1 MFKFLRKQSTVI
13 DEKYFKLIKPT
24 YVFIKIIPHKSIRNY
39 NSTNIAKAITYTY
52 RSLDKR
58 IKFEQKKLT
67 FQTNFKISYMID
79 IENND
84 VNFYFIVPDVF
95 ENIMIEKIS
104 EIWSDAT
111 VEKGDNIKPL
121 SADASKYQL
130 GYKKDDALSLNTDKK
145 SNEPLN
151 SILNVLEIM
160 KDDDRVTIIYNF
172 LPRSQ
177 FGWTKQYQDTI
188 DKIKDHKPID
198 REKFSFIYI
207 GKSILSYVIELLDTV
222 LEVLNDFTGGTN
234 KRGNQQS
241 IAEALA
247 TALEQDKELSTATKK
262 KKDLRV
268 LGTQIVV
275 VSSSKDKTREDNNAL
290 AVCQGYRVIDEDNEF
305 NYKKITSNIS
315 PTVYKFK
322 DVDVNTISTD
332 EAQNFIQ
339 MPGRSLLE
347 QYKINH
353 IDTLENATPKEL
365 QDGIMSIGS
374 TVYKGISKK
383 TYLTNDKEFKNLTL
397 CLIGPTR
404 AGKTTLIA
412 NLSKDSIDNKETT
425 IIFDFCGNCE
435 LSNEIAQT
443 IDNNKVLNIDCADL
457 DNMQGLGYNEI
468 VPIGEHPFEIYRV
481 AKTKANQL
489 MTLVNALND
498 SNELQARM
506 ERYLESAAL
515 IVFISNGSI
524 KDVFGVLQ
532 NHELRHKYIG
542 NVPDNQE
549 SNMEEYIISLKEL
562 DEYSKATKDNPAE
575 LIGTKIANVQGILN
589 RVNKLNQNAYMELM
603 LKKDCDNNL
612 NLIDEVQKSQ
622 LICIKIPETMFSTE
636 QEKDIYCTYWLTKIW
651 GALQVRKAK
660 YSNVED
666 RVKVNLVID
675 ELYQVPKCQEFLR
688 SKLSQI
694 AKFGC
699 KPIISCHYLGQIN
712 IIRNELKAAN
722 SSYMLIA
729 GCDKDNYHELKD
741 ELNMFGYELDDL
753 LRLKRFHSLNLL
765 KYEKGWWA
773 GITKLPKPI
782 K

>member
-13 DEKYFKLIKPT
+13 DKKYFKLIKPT

-58 IKFEQKKLT
+58 IRFEQKKLT

-111 VEKGDNIKPL
+111 VERVDNIKPL
-121 SADASKYQL
+121 STDASKYQL

-177 FGWTKQYQDTI
+177 FGWQKQYQDTI
-188 DKIKDHKPID
+188 DKIKEHKPID

-207 GKSILSYVIELLDTV
+207 GKSLLSYIIDLLDV
-222 LEVLNDFTGGTN
+222 ILEVLNDFTGGTN
-234 KRGNQQS
+234 KKGNQQS

-268 LGTQIVV
+268 LDTQIVV

-290 AVCQGYRVIDEDNEF
+290 AVCQGYRVLDEDNEF

-315 PTVYKFK
+315 PVVYKFK
-322 DVDVNTISTD
+322 DVDVNIISTD

-347 QYKINH
+347 KYKINH
-353 IDTLENATPKEL
+353 IDTLENATPEEL
-365 QDGIMSIGS
+365 QDGIMSIGT

-435 LSNEIAQT
+435 LSNEIADV
-443 IDNNKVLNIDCADL
+443 IENNKILNIDCADL

-468 VPIGEHPFEIYRV
+468 VPISEHPFEIYRV

-506 ERYLESAAL
+506 ERYLESASL

-532 NHELRHKYIG
+532 NHELRHEYID

-549 SNMEEYIISLKEL
+549 SNMEEYVISLKEL

-589 RVNKLNQNAYMELM
+589 RVNKLKQNAYMELM

-666 RVKVNLVID
+666 RIKVNLVID

-699 KPIISCHYLGQIN
+699 KPIISCHYLGQIG

-722 SSYMLIA
+722 SSYLLIA